1 MRGVYIHIPFCK
13 QKCIYCDF
21 TSFAGKKE
29 IQERYVQAV
38 IKEIKNWKA
47 KNEFTQIDTIYIG
60 GGTPSVIE
68 SKYIVNILETLKS
81 KITPNCEITIEV
93 NPGTATAQKLED
105 YKKAGINRL
114 SIGLQS
120 THNNLLKLLGRIHN
134 FEDFLSTY
142 KLAREIGFQN
152 INVDLMIGLPMQ
164 TVQDIKESLE
174 KIISL
179 NLEHISVYSL
189 IIEENTEMEKL
200 INRGILKL
208 PDENL
213 EREMYWFA
221 KEFLQEHKYNH
232 YEISNFAKKGFE
244 SKHNMNCWNQKQ
256 YVGFGIAAHSYVDD
270 KRFSNIIDI
279 NKYIKNIEGNEYQK
293 NIVIHEKQDKI
304 DKEKEFMLLGLRK
317 INGINIQDFK
327 DKFDEDPL
335 ELFNRELNRLNK
347 NELIM
352 IKKDKI
358 QLTNIGLDLA
368 NLVWEEFI

>member
-232 YEISNFAKKGFE
+232 YEISNFAKKGCE
-244 SKHNMNCWNQKQ
+244 SRHNLACWNQEE
-256 YVGFGIAAHSYVDD
+256 YMGFGVAAHSYTDGA
-270 KRFSNIIDI
+270 RYSNIDNIDEYI
-279 NKYIKNIEGNEYQK
+279 NNFKNNKDIE
-293 NIVIHEKQDKI
+293 NIIFHEKQNIEMKM
-304 DKEKEFMLLGLRK
+304 KEYMFLGFRK
-317 INGINIQDFK
+317 IQGINIDEFYN
-327 DKFDEDPL
+327 KF
-335 ELFNRELNRLNK
+335 
-347 NELIM
+347 
-352 IKKDKI
+352 KKDVFDVFSDELSRLIDMNLI
-358 QLTNIGLDLA
+358 QINDNNIKLTNKGIDLA
-368 NLVWEEFI
+368 NLVFEEFC